1 MSAKKLHYLLCVLLS
16 FSVLVAQAQDKTVTG
31 KVTDSKDGS
40 PVVGASVQPKGSR
53 TGTSTKADG
62 TFSINV
68 GSNVNT
74 LVITSVGYES
84 QEVSIAGVSSVDV
97 SFVANFGANL
107 NEVVVTGYGTARK
120 RDLTGSVGSVKE
132 KDFNRGTFAS
142 ADQLIQGKVAGVQ
155 ILNNSGQPGGA
166 ATIKIRGNSTV
177 TGSGQPLFVLDGV
190 PLDGA
195 SPRPGVGD
203 IGFGGSNPASNPLNF
218 LNPSDIASIDVLK
231 DASATA
237 IYGSRAA
244 YGVVLI
250 TTKRGKSGEPKIEV
264 GTSVG
269 VSSIMKRIEVLNA
282 SEFRQALT
290 YYGVSASLDKGGN
303 VDALDAILRKA
314 SIQNYNVAIS
324 GGNESGRYRLSFSA
338 LDQQGIVLKSGIKKY
353 TANLNANF
361 KFLESKKL
369 GLDFNI
375 IPSHYV
381 ENIAPISNNAGA
393 GNNLI
398 GMALTWNPT
407 QPLRI
412 GDSLV
417 NVGGNSIF
425 NPLNV
430 SEAINDRS
438 KVTTVLASIAP
449 YFKLTKWLEYK
460 LLYSINY
467 GTGNRRTMRNQNTN
481 LSNAGAGAPFT
492 GVGFAAIAS
501 SEITTQQITHTLSAD
516 KKLSNDLNL
525 NAVIGYEY
533 LKFKNRGSS
542 ESANGPAG
550 GYGQFGL
557 DYTDYIQYGDRT
569 TYNVSSYFNPID
581 ELQSYF
587 ARAVFNY
594 KDKYLLTGTFRADG
608 STRFGSE
615 NKYGYFPS
623 FAAAWNITKEDFF
636 KVKAINSLKLR
647 VGWGKTG
654 NQEFPSGSAVER
666 IRFGANGAS
675 AGLVNFAN
683 PGLKWQSD
691 RQYNIGLDASIV
703 NNRINVAVDYYN
715 KKTTDLLFPLVG
727 DPNGPGGGAVKWDN
741 LAGFVENSGVEFA
754 VNANIINQ
762 KNLSWDFGVN
772 ASFNTNK
779 VDGLAAPIFTGEL
792 NGQGVSG
799 TLVQTIQNGLPIN
812 AFFTRKFLGMD
823 KATGLATY
831 EDDGNTFFYVGNP
844 NPKTVLGISTTL
856 RYSKLSLTAN
866 LNGAF
871 GQSIYNNTLNNTINV
886 GNINGG
892 RNIAVSVFKDPV
904 KESFANPVTASSR
917 FIEKGNYLKLANL
930 SLNYA
935 LGNLGKTFKG
945 ANLFVTGQ
953 NLFVITDFSGFD
965 PEVNVNKGA
974 NFVPSVGFEYQPY
987 PSARTISFGLNFS
1000 L

>member
-1 MSAKKLHYLLCVLLS
+1 MPAQKLLKALLSAVMVLLLQVS
-16 FSVLVAQAQDKTVTG
+16 FAQDRTITG

-40 PVVGASVQPKGSR
+40 PVSGASVQAKGSR

-62 TFSINV
+62 TFSLNV
-68 GSNVNT
+68 GSAVTT
-74 LVITSVGYES
+74 LVISSVGFDG
-84 QEVSIAGVSSVDV
+84 QEIAITGSTANASLVSA
-97 SFVANFGANL
+97 ATNTL
-107 NEVVVTGYGTARK
+107 NEVVVTGYGSSRK
-120 RDLTGSVGSVKE
+120 KDLTGSVGSVKE
-132 KDFNRGTFAS
+132 KDFNKGTFAS

-190 PLDGA
+190 PLDGNSA
-195 SPRPGVGD
+195 RPGVGD

-250 TTKRGKSGEPKIEV
+250 TTKRGKSGEPRIEV
-264 GTSVG
+264 GTTMG
-269 VSSIMKRIEVLNA
+269 VASLMKKIEVLDA
-282 SEFRQALT
+282 AQFRQALS
-290 YYGVSASLDKGGN
+290 YYGVAATADKGGN

-314 SIQNYNVAIS
+314 TIQNYNVAIS
-324 GGNESGRYRLSFSA
+324 GGNETGRYRLSFSA
-338 LDQQGIVLKSGIKKY
+338 LDQQGIVLKSGIKRY
-353 TANLNANF
+353 TANLSANF

-369 GLDFNI
+369 GLDFNV
-375 IPSHYV
+375 IPSQSI

-393 GNNLI
+393 GNNII
-398 GMALTWNPT
+398 GMALAWNPT
-407 QPLRI
+407 QPLKI
-412 GDSLV
+412 GDSVV

-430 SEAINDRS
+430 SNAINDRS

-449 YFKLTKWLEYK
+449 SYKFNNWLEYK
-460 LLYSINY
+460 LQYSINY
-467 GTGNRRTMRNQNTN
+467 GAGSRRTMRDQNTN
-481 LSNAGAGAPFT
+481 LSATSTYT
-492 GVGFAAIAS
+492 GVGFAAIAN
-501 SEITTQQITHTLSAD
+501 SEVINQQITHTLSAD
-516 KKLSNDLNL
+516 KKLSTDLNL

-533 LKFKNRGSS
+533 LKFRNKGSS
-542 ESANGPAG
+542 QSANGPAG

-569 TYNVSSYFNPID
+569 TYNVSSYSNPID

-587 ARAVFNY
+587 ARAVFNF

-636 KVKAINSLKLR
+636 HVKAINSLKLR
-647 VGWGKTG
+647 AGWGKTG

-691 RQYNIGLDASIV
+691 RQYNIGIDGSMFNSRL
-703 NNRINVAVDYYN
+703 NVTIDYYN

-727 DPNGPGGGAVKWDN
+727 DPNGPGGGAVNWDN
-741 LAGFVENSGVEFA
+741 LDGYVQNSGLEIGI
-754 VNANIINQ
+754 NANIINQ
-762 KNLSWDFGVN
+762 KNISWDFGVN
-772 ASFNTNK
+772 AAFNKNN

-812 AFFTRKFLGMD
+812 AFYTRKFLGMD
-823 KATGLATY
+823 KTTGLANY
-831 EDDGNTFFYVGNP
+831 EDDGNTFYYVGNP

-892 RNIAVSVFKDPV
+892 RNIAVSVFKDAV

-917 FIEKGNYLKLANL
+917 FIENGNYMKLANL

-935 LGNLGKTFKG
+935 LGNLGRSFKG
-945 ANLFVTGQ
+945 ANVFITGQ
-953 NLFVITDFSGFD
+953 NLFVITKFSGFD

-987 PSARTISFGLNFS
+987 PSARTISLGLNFS

>member
-1 MSAKKLHYLLCVLLS
+1 
-16 FSVLVAQAQDKTVTG
+16 
-31 KVTDSKDGS
+31 
-40 PVVGASVQPKGSR
+40 VGASVQPKGSR

-62 TFSINV
+62 TFSITV
-68 GSNVNT
+68 GSNVTT

-84 QEVSIAGVSSVDV
+84 QDVSIAGKSSVDV
-97 SFVANFGANL
+97 SFVATFGSNL
-107 NEVVVTGYGTARK
+107 NEVVVTGYGTSKRK
-120 RDLTGSVGSVKE
+120 DLTGSIGSVKE
-132 KDFNRGTFAS
+132 KDFNKGTFSS

-166 ATIKIRGNSTV
+166 STIKIRGNSTV
-177 TGSGQPLFVLDGV
+177 TGSGQPLFVVDGV
-190 PLDGA
+190 PLDGG

-218 LNPSDIASIDVLK
+218 LNPSDISSIDVLK

-250 TTKRGKSGEPKIEV
+250 TTKRGRTGEPKIEA
-264 GTSVG
+264 G
-269 VSSIMKRIEVLNA
+269 VTYGVASIMKKIEVLNA
-282 SEFRQALT
+282 SQFRQALT
-290 YYGVSASLDKGGN
+290 YYGVGASADKGGN

-314 SIQNYNVAIS
+314 SVRNYNVAIS
-324 GGNESGRYRLSFSA
+324 GGNETGRYRLSLSA
-338 LDQQGIVLKSGIKKY
+338 LNQDGIVLKSGIKRY
-353 TANLNANF
+353 SANLTANF

-369 GLDFNI
+369 GLDINV
-375 IPSHYV
+375 IPSHYI
-381 ENIAPISNNAGA
+381 EDIAPISNNAGA
-393 GNNLI
+393 GNNII

-407 QPLRI
+407 QPLKI

-430 SEAINDRS
+430 SDAINDKA

-449 YFKLTKWLEYK
+449 YYKLTSWLEYK

-467 GTGNRRTMRNQNTN
+467 GTGNRRTMRHQNTN
-481 LSNAGAGAPFT
+481 LNNAGAGAPFT
-492 GVGFAAIAS
+492 GVGFANIAN
-501 SEITTQQITHTLSAD
+501 SELITQQITHTLSVD
-516 KKLSNDLNL
+516 KKISTDLNL

-533 LKFKNRGSS
+533 LKFKNSGSS

-550 GYGQFGL
+550 GYGKFGL
-557 DYTDYIQYGDRT
+557 DYTNYIQYGDKS
-569 TYNVSSYFNPID
+569 TYSTNSYYSPID

-608 STRFGSE
+608 STKFGTD

-647 VGWGKTG
+647 AGWGKTG

-666 IRFGANGAS
+666 IRFGSNGAS

-691 RQYNIGLDASIV
+691 RQYNIGLDAALVS
-703 NNRINVAVDYYN
+703 NRINVTIDYYN

-741 LAGFVENSGVEFA
+741 LDGFVENSGVEVA

-762 KNLSWDFGVN
+762 KNLTWDFGVN
-772 ASFNTNK
+772 AGFNTNK

-812 AFFTRKFLGMD
+812 SFYTRKFLGMD
-823 KATGLATY
+823 KTTGLATY
-831 EDDGNTFFYVGNP
+831 QDDGNTFYYVGNP

-866 LNGAF
+866 FNGAF

-987 PSARTISFGLNFS
+987 PSARTISVGINFS

>member
-1 MSAKKLHYLLCVLLS
+1 MSLKKLLS
-16 FSVLVAQAQDKTVTG
+16 AFLVFALVFVVQTAFAQDKTITG

-40 PVVGASVQPKGSR
+40 PVVGASVQPKGAR

-68 GSNVNT
+68 GPNVNT
-74 LVITSVGYES
+74 LVISSIGYES
-84 QEVSIAGVSSVDV
+84 QEVSIAGKSSVDV
-97 SFVANFGANL
+97 SFVANFGSNL
-107 NEVVVTGYGTARK
+107 NEVVVTGYGTSK
-120 RDLTGSVGSVKE
+120 KKDLTGSVGSVKE
-132 KDFNRGTFAS
+132 KDFNKGTFAS

-177 TGSGQPLFVLDGV
+177 TGSGQPLFVVDGV
-190 PLDGA
+190 PLDGN

-250 TTKRGKSGEPKIEV
+250 TTKRGKSGEPKVEV

-269 VSSIMKRIEVLNA
+269 VSSLMKRIEVLSA

-290 YYGVSASLDKGGN
+290 YYGVAASADKGGN
-303 VDALDAILRKA
+303 VDALDAIVRKA
-314 SIQNYNVAIS
+314 TIQNYNVAIS
-324 GGNESGRYRLSFSA
+324 GGNENGRYRLSFSA

-353 TANLNANF
+353 TANLAANF

-398 GMALTWNPT
+398 GMALAWNPT
-407 QPLRI
+407 QPLKI
-412 GDSLV
+412 GDSIV

-449 YFKLTKWLEYK
+449 YFKLTDWLEYK
-460 LLYSINY
+460 MLYSINY

-481 LSNAGAGAPFT
+481 LSGTSTFT
-492 GVGFAAIAS
+492 GVGFAAIAN

-516 KKLSNDLNL
+516 KKISNDLNL

-550 GYGQFGL
+550 GFGQFGL
-557 DYTDYIQYGDRT
+557 DYTDYIQFGDKT
-569 TYNVSSYFNPID
+569 TYNVSSYYNPID

-647 VGWGKTG
+647 LGWGKTG

-666 IRFGANGAS
+666 IRFGSNGAS

-691 RQYNIGLDASIV
+691 RQYNIGLDAAIV
-703 NNRINVAVDYYN
+703 NNRINVTVDYYN

-727 DPNGPGGGAVKWDN
+727 DPNAPGGGAVKWDN
-741 LAGFVENSGVEFA
+741 LNGFVENSGVEFA
-754 VNANIINQ
+754 INANIINQ
-762 KNLSWDFGVN
+762 KNLTWDFGIN
-772 ASFNTNK
+772 AAFNTNK
-779 VDGLAAPIFTGEL
+779 VDGLVAPIYTGEL

-812 AFFTRKFLGMD
+812 AFYTRKFLGMD

-831 EDDGNTFFYVGNP
+831 EDDGNTFYYVGNP
-844 NPKTVLGISTTL
+844 NPKTILGLSTTL
-856 RYSKLSLTAN
+856 RYSKLSLTLN
-866 LNGAF
+866 MNGAF

-917 FIEKGNYLKLANL
+917 FIEKGNYLKLSNL

-987 PSARTISFGLNFS
+987 PSARTISLGLNFS